1 MLVVSDY
8 ERISQLTV
16 QWKLPTFV
24 APANTPW
31 LSIMPDMQYIMKPGG
46 RSNIQDAVVLGAQ
59 LEITF

>member
-1 MLVVSDY
+1 MENL
-8 ERISQLTV
+8 ELIV